1 MAKTKIEWC
10 DYTFNPWIGCQKVS
24 PACDNC
30 YADRLC
36 QRFGKDCFGTG
47 KDRIRT
53 GDKNWEKMVSLN
65 RRIANRIYSHTADGF
80 IKNDGLHERKLN
92 AMYPKVFCGS
102 MCDVFDNA
110 VPDTWRKDLFRL
122 IAETS
127 CLDWLILTKRI
138 GNAPAMI
145 ERAIGKYDSE
155 FYGLQNNVWLGIT
168 VCNQQEAERDIPKL
182 LDIPAKKHFLSM
194 EPLLGRFNLEKAR
207 AWQSDVVG
215 VDWVIVGGESG
226 PNARPM
232 HPDWVRRVR
241 DDCELFATPFF
252 FKQWGEWL
260 PAKRDKYGNVEFCD
274 QNTVPHN
281 GFLKCRVTDL
291 DATFTAFRFGKKASG
306 RLLDGK
312 TWDGVPE

>member
-1 MAKTKIEWC
+1 
-10 DYTFNPWIGCQKVS
+10 
-24 PACDNC
+24 
-30 YADRLC
+30 
-36 QRFGKDCFGTG
+36 
-47 KDRIRT
+47 
-53 GDKNWEKMVSLN
+53 
-65 RRIANRIYSHTADGF
+65 
-80 IKNDGLHERKLN
+80 
-92 AMYPKVFCGS
+92 MYPKVFCGS

-194 EPLLGRFNLEKAR
+194 EPLLGPVDLEKAR

-226 PNARPM
+226 PKARPM
-232 HPDWVRRVR
+232 HPNWVRSLRNQCIDACV
-241 DDCELFATPFF
+241 PFF

-274 QNTVPHN
+274 QNSIPHD
-281 GFLKCRVTDL
+281 GFLKCRVTSL
-291 DATFTAFRFGKKASG
+291 DDKFTAFRFGKKVAG
-306 RLLDGK
+306 RRLDGK
-312 TWDGVPE
+312 TWDEVPE

>member
-36 QRFGKDCFGTG
+36 RRFSKDCFGTG

-102 MCDVFDNA
+102 MCDV

-182 LDIPAKKHFLSM
+182 LDVPAKKHFLSM
-194 EPLLGRFNLEKAR
+194 EPLLGPVDLEKAR

-226 PNARPM
+226 PKARPM
-232 HPDWVRRVR
+232 HPDWVRRIR
-241 DDCELFATPFF
+241 DDCEMFATPFF
-252 FKQWGEWL
+252 FKQWGEWKQVHETRAGEL
-260 PAKRDKYGNVEFCD
+260 GIAGKPWVNFDPETAV
-274 QNTVPHN
+274 
-281 GFLKCRVTDL
+281 CRI
-291 DATFTAFRFGKKASG
+291 GKKASG
-306 RLLDGK
+306 RLLDGR
-312 TWDGVPE
+312 TWDEVPE